1 MDKKSKSKIVKFLIF
16 IIVLIIIVVTIGF
29 IAKPKTEVVKYSN
42 LDGFAQCISNSGA
55 KFYGT
60 FWCSFCNKQKE
71 AFGSAKQYLP
81 YTECSSADGKSQ
93 LEVCNKA
100 EIKGYPTWKFSD
112 GTTVSGLQ
120 DLEFLAQ
127 KTSCS
132 LPESE
137 I

>member
-1 MDKKSKSKIVKFLIF
+1 MDKKSKTKLIKLTVF
-16 IIVLIIIVVTIGF
+16 IIALIIIVVGAGIVF
-29 IAKPKTEVVKYSN
+29 SPKAEVVKYSN
-42 LDGFAQCISNSGA
+42 LDAFAQCINDSGA

-81 YTECSSADGKSQ
+81 YVECSSADGRSQ
-93 LEVCNKA
+93 LEICNQENVKS
-100 EIKGYPTWKFSD
+100 YPTWKFTD
-112 GTTVSGLQ
+112 GTSVSGLQ
-120 DLEFLAQ
+120 ELEFLAQ
-127 KTSCS
+127 KTTCS